1 MAMLPESI
9 SFGRAQVSLSAN
21 EAAQPDSL
29 AGMSVD
35 NEKTGK
41 RISEIR
47 RNAKLSQDKFAER
60 FAVTRAAVS
69 NWERGQGIKR
79 ENLIAIAQEF
89 GVSFEWL
96 ATGSTLS
103 GPAVERSGNP
113 LPFAG
118 YVQAGAFLAVD
129 EYFQQDAIEV
139 PDFVLP
145 VPRYHKMRQYTWIAR
160 GDSMSEAGINEGMWV
175 VGADAGDYVDQ
186 EGDIES
192 GDLVVVERTV
202 AQGAEREL
210 TVKEARFYRD
220 RMELVPR
227 SLNPEHQPIIVP
239 HNQTPNDNTEVRI
252 IGVVLTAY
260 VDLRRR
266 K

>member
-9 SFGRAQVSLSAN
+9 SFGRAQVSLSGQVT
-21 EAAQPDSL
+21 AQPDSL

-35 NEKTGK
+35 NSEIGK
-41 RISEIR
+41 RIAEIR
-47 RNAKLSQDKFAER
+47 RNAKLSQDKFGER
-60 FAVTRAAVS
+60 FGVTRAAVS

-79 ENLIAIAQEF
+79 ENLIAITQEF

-103 GPAVERSGNP
+103 GPAIERGGTP
-113 LPFAG
+113 LTFAG
-118 YVQAGAFLAVD
+118 FVQAGYFRAVD
-129 EYFQQDAIEV
+129 EYFQQDEFEV

-145 VPRYHKMRQYTWIAR
+145 VPRYRKMRQYTWLAR
-160 GDSMSEAGINEGMWV
+160 GDSMSEAGILDGMWV

-192 GDLVVVERTV
+192 GDLVVVERTT

-227 SLNPEHQPIIVP
+227 SLNTEHQPIVVP
-239 HNQTPNDNTEVRI
+239 HNRAPSDNTEVRI

-260 VDLRRR
+260 ADLRRR
-266 K
+266 R